1 MYNYKGDSDKIICDM
16 NEKTITDINVIL
28 NHWSLTIQVA
38 VLCVFVVIFFAL
50 KLSSPRRVIHTWFMA
65 WSFDV
70 IALTMVIFVLN
81 GTGRFSDFSLQLF
94 YSLYALAKI
103 WFAIMLFEGLYQL
116 INQRKLLT
124 PKQYKIIATFSLLA
138 LIALIN
144 TTIEHLL
151 IQITVYLLV
160 GLRFFT
166 GAVLQIRQNWQSN
179 MAIILAV
186 FILEGLVFLH
196 HGLVLIPVAQGSLLP
211 DYMTHISF
219 FDALVEMVLGI
230 SCLFA
235 ISNVVIKEMT
245 VRNAILAKSQSTLR
259 KLVNVDPL
267 TGLWHRRYFD
277 TFLKQYKTGATIV
290 YFKIDHL
297 SAINDEWGWSVG
309 DLCIKEMSKVLKTLF
324 GDEDGLF
331 RIKGNSFLIITP
343 GLDEAMVTKK
353 VQHFKNTVAANPM
366 CAPVVSISSTITSYQ
381 EPSELKN
388 SLVDEQF

>member
-16 NEKTITDINVIL
+16 NEKSITDINIIL

-38 VLCVFVVIFFAL
+38 VLCVFIVIFFAL
-50 KLSSPRRVIHTWFMA
+50 KLSSPRRVIHTWFIA

-70 IALTMVIFVLN
+70 TALTMVIFVLN
-81 GTGRFSDFSLQLF
+81 GTGHFSDFSLQLF

-124 PKQYKIIATFSLLA
+124 SKQYKILIIFSLLA
-138 LIALIN
+138 LIALMSSSIQ
-144 TTIEHLL
+144 HLS

-160 GLRFFT
+160 GLRFFI
-166 GAVLQIRQNWQSN
+166 GAVLQIRQHWRNN
-179 MAIILAV
+179 AAIILAV

-196 HGLVLIPVAQGSLLP
+196 HGLVLIPVAQGNALP

-219 FDALVEMVLGI
+219 FDALVEMVVGI

-235 ISNVVIKEMT
+235 IANVVINEIT
-245 VRNAILAKSQSTLR
+245 ARNAILAKSQSTLR

-277 TFLKQYKTGATIV
+277 TFLQQYNTGASIV

-309 DLCIKEMSKVLKTLF
+309 DLCIKEMSKVLRITF
-324 GDEDGLF
+324 NDEDGLF

-343 GLDEAMVTKK
+343 GLDEALIKKK
-353 VQHFKNTVAANPM
+353 VQHFKNIVAANPM
-366 CAPVVSISSTITSYQ
+366 CAPVISITSSITSYQ
-381 EPSELKN
+381 NPSQLQEVLIKEN
-388 SLVDEQF
+388 